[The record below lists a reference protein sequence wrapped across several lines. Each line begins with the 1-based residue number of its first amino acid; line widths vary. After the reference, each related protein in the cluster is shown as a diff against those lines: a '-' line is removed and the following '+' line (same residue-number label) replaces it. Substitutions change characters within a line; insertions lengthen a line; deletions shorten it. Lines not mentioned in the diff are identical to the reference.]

1 MDILDL
7 VKDST
12 VFNGVLINVIGALML
27 SAVSRLISPTK
38 FLFYPLLF
46 VFKND
51 LSSCFNKL
59 SVEDKSSALLLIFEC
74 KEADVHYNI
83 LIKEIKL
90 QKYGLVYP
98 IPVLKVLFDYVYM
111 KNIDISGASF
121 LSFLSCNQIFD
132 YDRNK
137 MPVWSL
143 KKLIAHIVVYTLF
156 LAFLTWYMYSIYNGV
171 VSLAHAAVT
180 VSNLL
185 NLFLMVVN
193 IFISIRIFYIFA
205 KQFIYFFFAI
215 SFSKEMERYILLK
228 DEEELIRDFKL

>member
-1 MDILDL
+1 
-7 VKDST
+7 
-12 VFNGVLINVIGALML
+12 
-27 SAVSRLISPTK
+27 
-38 FLFYPLLF
+38 
-46 VFKND
+46 
-51 LSSCFNKL
+51 
-59 SVEDKSSALLLIFEC
+59 
-74 KEADVHYNI
+74 
-83 LIKEIKL
+83 
-90 QKYGLVYP
+90 
-98 IPVLKVLFDYVYM
+98 
-111 KNIDISGASF
+111 
-121 LSFLSCNQIFD
+121 
-132 YDRNK
+132 

-180 VSNLL
+180 ISNSL

-228 DEEELIRDFKL
+228 DEEELMRNFKL